1 MTNKLTNVLE
11 ELLSTLDQ
19 VESAASKELSA
30 LLKHEQKML
39 DATLEDVGKLSGQAG
54 NHCAD
59 LLEAMLRDAGKEIV
73 AHGGLLECTCLERN
87 FIALDFVVRVIV
99 TPILR
104 AYEKD
109 GHVDCEQMKLLIAAA
124 GKERIAKLERV
135 ESSSHSAANK
145 LRTFLSA
152 IQAQG
157 AEKH

>member
-1 MTNKLTNVLE
+1 
-11 ELLSTLDQ
+11 
-19 VESAASKELSA
+19 
-30 LLKHEQKML
+30 L

-54 NHCAD
+54 NYCAD

-73 AHGGLLECTCLERN
+73 AHGGLLECACLERN
-87 FIALDFVVRVIV
+87 FVALDFVVRVIV

-135 ESSSHSAANK
+135 ESSGRSVANK

>member
-1 MTNKLTNVLE
+1 MTNELTNMLE
-11 ELLSTLDQ
+11 ELLNTLDQ
-19 VESAASKELSA
+19 VENEASKELSA
-30 LLKHEQKML
+30 LLKREQEML
-39 DATLEDVGKLSGQAG
+39 DATLKDVEKFSGQAG
-54 NHCAD
+54 NYCAD
-59 LLEAMLRDAGKEIV
+59 LLEAMVRDTGKEIV
-73 AHGGLLECTCLERN
+73 AHRGLLECPCLERN
-87 FIALDFVVRVIV
+87 FVVLDFVVRVIV

-145 LRTFLSA
+145 LRTFLSV